1 MKLDSKQ
8 LAKHLAQG
16 LAPIYLVCGDEPLQ
30 QMEVCDAIRAQA
42 RQQGVAEREVL
53 HAERGFD
60 WQQLLAAGN
69 NLSLFAEQRLLELHI
84 PNGKPGDAGSKALQA
99 YADSPPDDT
108 TLLIIMPKLEAAQ
121 QKSKWFKALDSLGIY
136 IPVWPVEAKFLPGWI
151 QQRMHSRGLQADD
164 EAVTILVERTE
175 GNLLAASQ
183 EIEKLL
189 LLNGPGAVD
198 GETVEQAVAN
208 SARFDVFGLVDAA
221 LDGQQARC
229 IRMLHGL
236 QGEGVEPILVLW
248 ALAREI
254 RSLAEMAALIQQ
266 GQTAERVMGQYRIW
280 PKRKP
285 YIQKGLQRHNL
296 KRWQTLLR
304 RAARID
310 RLIKGQEAGNV
321 WDELIEL
328 VILMA
333 GGRVF
338 TLRRARA

>member
-8 LAKHLAQG
+8 LGAHLTQG
-16 LAPIYLVCGDEPLQ
+16 LAPVYLVSGDEPLQ

-42 RQQGVAEREVL
+42 RQQGVSEREVL

-69 NLSLFAEQRLLELHI
+69 TLSLFAEQRLLELNI

-99 YADSPPDDT
+99 YVDNPPADT
-108 TLLIIMPKLEAAQ
+108 TLIIIMPKLEAAQ
-121 QKSKWFKALDSLGIY
+121 QKSKWFKALDNLGVY
-136 IPVWPVEAKFLPGWI
+136 IPVWPVEAKFLPAWI
-151 QQRMHSRGLQADD
+151 RQRMQTRGLQPDD

-189 LLNGPGAVD
+189 LLQGPGAVN

-236 QGEGVEPILVLW
+236 HGEGVEPILVLW

-266 GQTAERVMGQYRIW
+266 GQSAERVMGQYRVW
-280 PKRKP
+280 AKRKP

-310 RLIKGQEAGNV
+310 RLIKGQETGNV

-338 TLRRARA
+338 NRRAVQA